1 MNSSENISTIAAE
14 LEREGF
20 YVFHNALDSE
30 QVETAR
36 QEINRWLDVDVKE
49 REEAASQEPWHTGAA
64 GTSILTNPTHLL
76 LDAYAKSPALDQLV
90 EKILTD
96 PVAAGVLKELAGEN
110 IKFRGY
116 NIQRMTGKLDAR
128 PDIGIAPNPHEWHRD
143 SPGEFGI
150 ALFLE
155 DVPGPNNGAT
165 SLISGSH
172 FYPYCPRWNCL
183 LGPPFLTGNGK
194 RGLRFFLRYSWA
206 NRILGQRILKKATG
220 AYGKQGDFYF
230 FINDVWHGREPN
242 TEGRSG
248 IKMMIGAFPAD
259 DPFPDRVVPP
269 SAETLA
275 KLPLHVRLAASQEAV
290 APPGSTDGTIL
301 KRLRKWRSE
310 HAPELIFRLA
320 KLERQ
325 FAELISRA
333 IVMPASS
340 INIRFEIL
348 KARLHRV
355 GVIFDRLVRRA
366 LRDLPAFKH

>member
-1 MNSSENISTIAAE
+1 MTSSESISTITAE

-20 YVFHNALDSE
+20 YVFRDALDRD
-30 QVETAR
+30 QIETAR
-36 QEINRWLDVDVKE
+36 REISHWLQVDLKE
-49 REEAASQEPWHTGAA
+49 REQTASDASWHTGMA

-96 PVAAGVLKELAGEN
+96 PVAAGVLKELAGED

-116 NIQRMTGKLDAR
+116 NIQRMTGKADVR
-128 PDIGIAPNPHEWHRD
+128 PGIGVAPNPHEWHRD

-165 SLISGSH
+165 SLIAGSH

-183 LGPPFLTGNGK
+183 FGPPFFTKKG
-194 RGLRFFLRYSWA
+194 RPGLEFFLQYNWA
-206 NRILGQRILKKATG
+206 NRLLGQRILKKATG

-248 IKMMIGAFPAD
+248 IKVMIGAFPAD
-259 DPFPDRVVPP
+259 DPFPDKVVPP
-269 SAETLA
+269 SAETLS
-275 KLPLHVRLAASQEAV
+275 KLPFHVRVAASQKAAV
-290 APPGSTDGTIL
+290 TPGSTDRTIL

-310 HAPELIFRLA
+310 HAPAPIFRMA
-320 KLERQ
+320 QLERRA
-325 FAELISRA
+325 AELISR
-333 IVMPASS
+333 IVVPLASWIS
-340 INIRFEIL
+340 LRVTIL
-348 KARLHRV
+348 SNRAVNMLSRIVRSARRV
-355 GVIFDRLVRRA
+355 
-366 LRDLPAFKH
+366 LPAR